1 MRFYNM
7 TSMTKTTKALFS
19 LNNKQFIVFENKP
32 FVFGALLLKHPKFDQ
47 KLIRLVDKLLIKIFS
62 NSSNNNKFIGILH
75 ANLINFFD
83 KEELYDL
90 LGLRIDVSLEK
101 KKLLVDKYDLNRK
114 VKVINRDL
122 FKMSDISKKVK
133 ICLYLYLC
141 IVNYFFDYIRFP
153 KMINVLKRVLLC
165 SSKEK
170 RASNLKTMLE
180 ELRKVYLKNLNF
192 NSLFL
197 LIRLVNFFLMIRK
210 LLKGIYIMK

>member
-1 MRFYNM
+1 MRFYNI
-7 TSMTKTTKALFS
+7 TSIIKTTKVLFS
-19 LNNKQFIVFENKP
+19 LKNKQFIMLENKP

-47 KLIRLVDKLLIKIFS
+47 KLIRLVDKPLMKIFS
-62 NSSNNNKFIGILH
+62 NSVNNNKFIGTLY
-75 ANLINFFD
+75 ANIINFFD

-90 LGLRIDVSLEK
+90 LGLRVNVSVDTK
-101 KKLLVDKYDLNRK
+101 SLLIDKYDSNKK
-114 VKVINRDL
+114 VKVINKDL
-122 FKMSDISKKVK
+122 FKMSDIDKKVK

-141 IVNYFFDYIRFP
+141 IINYFFNCIGFL
-153 KMINVLKRVLLC
+153 KMMNILKRVLLC

-170 RASNLKTMLE
+170 RVSNLKTMLE

-192 NSLFL
+192 DSLYL

>member
-1 MRFYNM
+1 MI
-7 TSMTKTTKALFS
+7 KTTKALFS
-19 LNNKQFIVFENKP
+19 LNNKQFVMFENKP
-32 FVFGALLLKHPKFDQ
+32 FVAGALLLKHPKFDQ
-47 KLIRLVDKLLIKIFS
+47 KLIRLIDKPLIKIFS
-62 NSSNNNKFIGILH
+62 NSVNNNKFIGILY

-90 LGLRIDVSLEK
+90 LGLRENVSLDT

-141 IVNYFFDYIRFP
+141 IVNYFFDCIGFP
-153 KMINVLKRVLLC
+153 KMINILKRVLLC
-165 SSKEK
+165 CSKEK
-170 RASNLKTMLE
+170 RVSHLKTMLE
-180 ELRKVYLKNLNF
+180 GLRKVYLKNLNF
-192 NSLFL
+192 DSLYL

-210 LLKGIYIMK
+210 LLKSMYIMK